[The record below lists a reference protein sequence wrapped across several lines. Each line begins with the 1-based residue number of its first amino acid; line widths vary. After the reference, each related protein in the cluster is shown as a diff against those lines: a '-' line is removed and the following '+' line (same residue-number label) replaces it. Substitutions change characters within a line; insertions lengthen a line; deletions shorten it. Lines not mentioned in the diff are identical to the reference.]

1 MQQELCRCYPTV
13 YIENI
18 GIWGNAS
25 ENDHWYDTPL
35 AMEKDDL
42 HKAFKVGPHIVP
54 GIWAYMFPE
63 DFHYFN
69 FPTAR
74 ESTCGNCPKVVTDD
88 FLPDTRCCTYNPR
101 VPNYLFGLAL
111 ERAESAGAVRAV
123 IKEGFATPEGMQQ
136 TPKQAKIALNQ
147 HIDDKFG
154 KSKDVLC
161 RFLNLESGL
170 CQQYLYRNSVCASF
184 FCVNNHGE
192 AGGDFWE
199 RVQAL
204 AGQVES
210 GLTQWAM
217 KDNGLNPQKYFE
229 VFDSYAD
236 RLDESTSKDGV
247 QWSQQFLRDA
257 WGDWYGREEEFYRA
271 CAESVRRE
279 KERLW
284 QVASS
289 TPILQ
294 PDEFEM
300 SLYRTYSEDMAAQA
314 RADGLV
320 AGPPASYED
329 LWYVLQ
335 LAHRNIWC
343 MPGPEIIVKLNP
355 KVRLEENL
363 LGTEVEK
370 HFGNCPYKIVRTH
383 ADEFISKEQF
393 LFLNEFVPGRTVN
406 YKWLDEQANI
416 NAREALSEMIGREV
430 LVTAPNA

>member
-1 MQQELCRCYPTV
+1 VLLTALM
-13 YIENI
+13 EN
-18 GIWGNAS
+18 
-25 ENDHWYDTPL
+25 
-35 AMEKDDL
+35 DDL
-42 HKAFKVGPHIVP
+42 HKAHKVGPHIVP

-63 DFHYFN
+63 DFKYFN

-74 ESTCGNCPKVVTDD
+74 ESTCGNCPKIVTDD

-111 ERAESAGAVRAV
+111 ERPDTKEAVRQV
-123 IKEGFATPEGMQQ
+123 IKDGYATPEGMQQ

-147 HIDDKFG
+147 HIDDDFG

-217 KDNGLNPQKYFE
+217 NQNGLNTKEYFE
-229 VFDSYAD
+229 KFDSYSS
-236 RLDESTSKDGV
+236 RLDESTSNDDDS
-247 QWSQQFLRDA
+247 WSKSFLRDVWA
-257 WGDWYGREEEFYRA
+257 QWYGKEEEFYMA
-271 CAESVRRE
+271 CAESVRQE
-279 KERLW
+279 KSRLW
-284 QVASS
+284 EVACS

-294 PDEFEM
+294 PDKFEM
-300 SLYRTYSEDMAAQA
+300 SLYHTYSEDMAAQA
-314 RADGLV
+314 RSDGLV
-320 AGPPASYED
+320 SGPPATYED

-343 MPGPEIIVKLNP
+343 MPGPDIIVRLNT
-355 KVRLEENL
+355 KVRLEENPMK
-363 LGTEVEK
+363 TDVEL
-370 HFGNCPYKIVRTH
+370 HFSEKPYKIIREH
-383 ADEFISKEQF
+383 LDEFIDSATYSF
-393 LFLNEFVPGRTVN
+393 LTEFLTGRTVN
-406 YKWLDEQANI
+406 HKWLNSLKGI
-416 NAREALSEMIGREV
+416 NAGETLSEMIGREV
-430 LVTAPNA
+430 LVTSPPA